1 MDASPGEHYMEML
14 GTMPRQETTSEA
26 QAPLAQATPQRSP
39 SSMPDIANQGRSTL
53 TGTLDWVGMSD
64 IEVPV
69 RLANGSLVP
78 ARAEAFVSLDDPDAK
93 GIHMS
98 RLFLALQTKLEEEV
112 LSVALMESI
121 IERFVAS
128 HKDLSKRARVELSFD
143 LPLKR
148 PALISDNVGWRS
160 YPATMVAEH
169 GPEGVRVEMGVR
181 ITYSSTCPCSAALA
195 RQLIQERFD
204 RDFAQRGDIS
214 PAEFRTWLGR
224 EDAICATPHS
234 QRSHA
239 DVEVHLTNGVTDFD
253 HEALINLVEGALK
266 TPVQAAVKREDEQ
279 EFARLNGENLMF
291 CEDAG
296 RRLTAA
302 LGNHDAIFD
311 FRARA
316 SHRESLHPHDAVS
329 VVTKGVEGG
338 FRP

>member
-1 MDASPGEHYMEML
+1 MDML
-14 GTMPRQETTSEA
+14 STLTQSGQSA
-26 QAPLAQATPQRSP
+26 LAAGDRRLRTPA
-39 SSMPDIANQGRSTL
+39 SMPDIARQARTIL
-53 TGTLDWVGMSD
+53 TGTLDLVGMSD

-69 RLANGSLVP
+69 HLPGGALVP
-78 ARAEAFVSLDDPDAK
+78 ARASAFVSLDDPDAK

-98 RLFLALQTKLEEEV
+98 RLFLTLQEFLGREELSPMV
-112 LSVALMESI
+112 LRSML
-121 IERFVAS
+121 AS
-128 HKDLSKRARVELSFD
+128 FIATHQDLSQRARVEIAYD

-148 PALISDNVGWRS
+148 PALVSNNWGWRI
-160 YPATMVAEH
+160 YPVTMVADL
-169 GPEGVRVEMGVR
+169 GPEGFTCEMSAR

-204 RDFAQRGDIS
+204 RDFANRSQ
-214 PAEFRTWLGR
+214 PTAEEFRAWLGR

-239 DVEVHLTNGVTDFD
+239 DVQVHLDSEAQGFD
-253 HEALINLVEGALK
+253 HEALINLVEEALK

-302 LGNHDAIFD
+302 LGNHPAITD
-311 FRARA
+311 FRVRA

-329 VVTKGVEGG
+329 VAVKGVEGG